1 MKLFADEN
9 LEQEVIEVLRRHG
22 HDVAT
27 LAPGRTGADDPEVLA
42 VATSENRIFVTNDKD
57 FAELAFLQRQLTAGI
72 VLVRLP
78 RFGSDA
84 KARRVAEVID
94 EQAEADGR
102 LHRHRSSGYP
112 SASVLVAAKGVARP

>member
-9 LEQEVIEVLRRHG
+9 LEKEVVEILRRHG

-27 LAPGRTGADDPEVLA
+27 LSPGSTGADDPEVLA
-42 VATSENRIFVTNDKD
+42 VATSEHRVFVTNDKD
-57 FAELAFLQRQLTAGI
+57 FAELAFLQRQLTEGI

-78 RFGSDA
+78 RSHSDA

-94 EQAEADGR
+94 DQAEKLMG
-102 LHRHRSSGYP
+102 
-112 SASVLVAAKGVARP
+112 VFTVIEAAAIRRRPYLSLLRK